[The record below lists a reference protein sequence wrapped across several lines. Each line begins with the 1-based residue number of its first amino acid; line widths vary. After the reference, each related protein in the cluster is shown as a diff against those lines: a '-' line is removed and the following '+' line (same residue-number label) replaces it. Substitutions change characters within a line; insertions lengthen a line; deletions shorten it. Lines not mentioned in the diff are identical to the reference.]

1 MFAASLL
8 RSRPVCSSHVRESY
22 ENVVPRAV
30 QEADIPQHKV
40 VQGDCIKSIAA
51 KHGLEPD
58 AIWEHANNAS
68 LREKRNAFALFPG
81 DVLFV
86 PDRLEK
92 SVPVATSR
100 SHTVV
105 VKIPKTL
112 LHIRFLDVDD
122 EPRKDVPYTLE
133 IDGVEFEGTTT
144 ADGEVKQEIRADARS
159 GTLTL
164 NPGQG
169 ADEEVYTVELGHLDP
184 IEETSGLQA
193 RLQHLGLYT
202 GEVDGKL
209 GSRTRDAILAYQ
221 RAYDLSDTGELDD
234 DTKNHL
240 QQRHGS

>member
-1 MFAASLL
+1 
-8 RSRPVCSSHVRESY
+8 
-22 ENVVPRAV
+22 V
-30 QEADIPQHKV
+30 QEATIPQHKV
-40 VQGDCIKSIAA
+40 VQGDCIESIAA
-51 KHGLEPD
+51 THGLEPD
-58 AIWEHANNAS
+58 MIWEHANNAS
-68 LREKRNAFALFPG
+68 LREERNGKSFALFPG

-86 PDRLEK
+86 PDPRVK
-92 SVPVATSR
+92 RVDVATGR

-105 VKIPKTL
+105 LKIPKTL

-144 ADGEVKQEIRADARS
+144 ADGDVKQEIRASAQS

-169 ADEEVYTVELGHLDP
+169 ADEEVYTVDLGHLDP

-193 RLQHLGLYT
+193 RLQHLGFYT
-202 GEVDGKL
+202 GEVDGEL

-221 RAYDLSDTGELDD
+221 RAYDLSDTGEFDD
-234 DTKNHL
+234 DTKSHL
-240 QQRHGS
+240 EQQHGS

>member
-1 MFAASLL
+1 M
-8 RSRPVCSSHVRESY
+8 PPH
-22 ENVVPRAV
+22 PV

-40 VQGDCIKSIAA
+40 VQGDCIESIAA
-51 KHGLEPD
+51 RHGLEPD
-58 AIWEHANNAS
+58 TIWEHANNAS
-68 LREKRNAFALFPG
+68 LREKRNGNSFALFPG

-86 PDRLEK
+86 PDLREK
-92 SVPVATSR
+92 SVDVATDQ
-100 SHTVV
+100 SHSFVL
-105 VKIPKTL
+105 KIPKTR

-122 EPRKDVPYTLE
+122 QPRKDLPYTLE

-144 ADGEVKQEIRADARS
+144 ADGDVEQEIRADAQS

-169 ADEEVYTVELGHLDP
+169 ADEEVYTVDLGHLDP
-184 IEETSGLQA
+184 IEETTGLQA
-193 RLQHLGLYT
+193 RLQHLGFYA
-202 GEVDGKL
+202 GEIDGEL

-240 QQRHGS
+240 EQRHGS